1 MPTASLNSPLSYLGV
16 LSMLAGFFLLLAGFN
31 VIKVEKITVRAG
43 RVTLG
48 FGFIFIVMGILFL
61 LPEIRA
67 IFPQKETAVSEF
79 DNGVTAIYIDLANDL
94 PSSVSNAEYMDITE
108 SRIEIVDKNN
118 LRFELKVNQD
128 IPSVL
133 GDRHFYA
140 WFLDTDLNS
149 NTGQQ
154 HGGIG
159 SDYNVQVTYE
169 PNLGWTGQVFDIS
182 KNSKVT
188 VTSIDVSKNTVSITI
203 PLSLIGSASKFDWVV
218 RDQDSGNTYLDKV
231 PNDWYVHTELP

>member
-140 WFLDTDLNS
+140 WFLS
-149 NTGQQ
+149 FQQ
-154 HGGIG
+154 LFH
-159 SDYNVQVTYE
+159 SYCTH
-169 PNLGWTGQVFDIS
+169 L
-182 KNSKVT
+182 
-188 VTSIDVSKNTVSITI
+188 
-203 PLSLIGSASKFDWVV
+203 
-218 RDQDSGNTYLDKV
+218 
-231 PNDWYVHTELP
+231 